1 MKKRI
6 VSFLMALVLAVSLL
20 PVSALAVDVDT
31 PQDDAP
37 VAETQGVP
45 AVEQQNDENTTPD
58 PQTEP
63 TNTSD
68 TVTFKVESPKGAD
81 AYIDFTLQNSTSR
94 QNIDSATGISS
105 YTTSVSKDT
114 PISVTAQ
121 IKGYDNVHY
130 RFVGWQINGRSGV
143 SETVDGYVINPGN
156 NSSYAKMYYRSEIE
170 EHKLLDE
177 YVFTALF
184 EENES
189 GQPAAGQVKLVIDLT
204 EYTGAISGSLTPL
217 KTNPWKIEAG
227 KRNEIMIGR
236 TFGLIEEY
244 NQDCLYGTS
253 PKGTLT
259 LDDAPKSFYWTVTGL
274 PDKCILTDF
283 DTGTVTAQY
292 QRNATK
298 FAKVFTLTAGTLTF
312 NQVYASN
319 FTSKYN
325 KDAWSGKT
333 IVLTPDFNALDQ
345 SKAFTPV
352 VTPDRADKGTV
363 TTAFLRNNGSA
374 SSSWAVTATPKN
386 EWYKLDYV
394 ADEAGN
400 KFVSEDGKTAQIT
413 VTAADQKFTA
423 YFTSA
428 IAPMY
433 DETNADSVTVNVT
446 ISNDGIPLMGADGT
460 VLANLDVTIP
470 YFDLADYGLSKYYRY
485 GTEFGWGSYNND
497 KLIERPTAL
506 HAYIYIIERYYMGL
520 PADQCGRGTSGI
532 LDYKKKTDVPYM
544 DGGIAYNSGRTVAL
558 NPTGSATSLYM
569 KQFWGH
575 DENLMYFRNHEYPLM
590 GKGWGSTCDYIL
602 LSDGDRLDVAM
613 FTNWDFY
620 KDGGFN
626 QFSQDVYSIAQGD
639 TVTTSTFKAGTSA
652 GLDGESPALE
662 PISGLNVAVYDAD
675 WNKVADVT
683 GDGTYS
689 YTFDKA
695 GTYYIMATDTGAK
708 TTDAHYAPA
717 ITKVTV
723 TPRDDSG
730 AVILKNTADMLWF
743 QNYVNEQG
751 HYDAKAVLANDI
763 DISSLD
769 WQGLG
774 ENVNHYDIP
783 IFGYKGDK
791 AFSGEIDGRGHTLTV
806 RFTGSPLVNLLTG
819 TVKNLTIKGKSE
831 AGAAFVR
838 YLLYNGRIENCVNY
852 ASVSGIVKCSQNTGE
867 GTVGAFA
874 ATACVGP
881 KLLYRTTGIVNCV
894 NRGDV
899 QTTGHNAGGILGQV
913 AGSFQG
919 NFTTGTLGSSDY
931 KVYASIE
938 VTGCRNYGAVS
949 AVNSNAAAGGIVG
962 ICWMAD
968 VAGVALADCE
978 NHGAVS
984 APTGGAAAG
993 ILAQQNSEQQTIS
1006 RCLNTGTITG
1016 TSYAAGITGTS
1027 SGEPTL
1033 IESCANTGK
1042 IAGQYAGGIVAVS
1055 FGEITDCYNTGDVTG
1070 SEFAG
1075 GIAGSHNPW
1084 QFPNTH
1090 NYAVGKV
1097 SNCYTTG
1104 KVTGS
1109 SDNATIGAAVGKLHT
1124 GNIVSLEQTTYR
1136 DFQVYALE
1144 GTCAQLVGQKSEN
1157 AKDATAFKTAAELKS
1172 DAMLTTL
1179 GDAFKKD
1186 AGNVNNGYPVLV
1198 WQVSEPCTKHTP
1210 GEIVKVSIQN
1220 ANCTTGGRH
1229 YDVVYCTV
1237 CLKELS
1243 RTIVTD
1249 EPLGHDWDSAT
1260 GKCKRCGI
1268 TCDHKWTNGKCD
1280 TCGYACQH
1288 VGGDAVKEK
1297 EVPATCTKDGSHD
1310 EVVYCTICKAEVS
1323 RTNVVDKAT
1332 GHKEQPAVKE
1342 NVKAPTC
1349 TVDGSHDEVVYCSV
1363 CKEEVSRTN
1372 VVDKATGHKWDD
1384 GVVTTQPTTG
1394 KEGVKTFICTVCKE
1408 TKTETIDKLGEDQK
1422 DQSAANEAINL
1433 INGIGTVTKNSKDK
1447 INAARKAYDGLTED
1461 QKKLVPDSVLKT
1473 LTDAE
1478 TAYANLPRSSGSG
1491 SSYTGGHTFTTD
1503 LEPGSIT
1510 GVFVDGKK
1518 LDSRYYTVSGSD
1530 VTLTAD
1536 YLKTLRSGKH
1546 TVKIENA
1553 TKVATGSFTL
1563 SGSGAVQSSRTGDPG
1578 VAIYFAMSAVSFLG
1592 SAAWLR
1598 KRKET

>member
-6 VSFLMALVLAVSLL
+6 VSLLMALVMTVSLL
-20 PVSALAVDVDT
+20 PVSAFAAEVDV
-31 PQDDAP
+31 PAAQD
-37 VAETQGVP
+37 VP
-45 AVEQQNDENTTPD
+45 AVEQQNDEKTSARTF
-58 PQTEP
+58 TF
-63 TNTSD
+63 TSD
-68 TVTFKVESPKGAD
+68 CPEAKATLDVCVDGHWGSLYHVENNKTWELETTSSSGNYSLVNIQTADQFSYDAENYNFLGWKLSAGGKEYTFTEANGKDIITAFQGIFSYDDLPDETTYD
-81 AYIDFTLQNSTSR
+81 DCIDFLYINDGFLLFLWTSA
-94 QNIDSATGISS
+94 D
-105 YTTSVSKDT
+105 V
-114 PISVTAQ
+114 
-121 IKGYDNVHY
+121 
-130 RFVGWQINGRSGV
+130 
-143 SETVDGYVINPGN
+143 
-156 NSSYAKMYYRSEIE
+156 
-170 EHKLLDE
+170 
-177 YVFTALF
+177 
-184 EENES
+184 
-189 GQPAAGQVKLVIDLT
+189 
-204 EYTGAISGSLTPL
+204 
-217 KTNPWKIEAG
+217 
-227 KRNEIMIGR
+227 
-236 TFGLIEEY
+236 
-244 NQDCLYGTS
+244 
-253 PKGTLT
+253 
-259 LDDAPKSFYWTVTGL
+259 
-274 PDKCILTDF
+274 
-283 DTGTVTAQY
+283 
-292 QRNATK
+292 
-298 FAKVFTLTAGTLTF
+298 TLTACF
-312 NQVYASN
+312 E
-319 FTSKYN
+319 
-325 KDAWSGKT
+325 
-333 IVLTPDFNALDQ
+333 
-345 SKAFTPV
+345 SKASVVTYTPV
-352 VTPDRADKGTV
+352 VTSADTSKGV
-363 TTAFLRNNGSA
+363 IAENGLNLVQSTGA
-374 SSSWAVTATPKN
+374 GSVWAVTATPKN

-485 GTEFGWGSYNND
+485 GTEFGWGSYND
-497 KLIERPTAL
+497 DELIERPTAL

-532 LDYKKKTDVPYM
+532 LDYKKKTDVLYM
-544 DGGIAYNSGRTVAL
+544 DGGLAYNSGRTVAL

-695 GTYYIMATDTGAK
+695 GTYYLMATDTGAK
-708 TTDAHYAPA
+708 TTAAHYAPA
-717 ITKVTV
+717 TAKVTV
-723 TPRDDSG
+723 APRDDSG
-730 AVILKNTADMLWF
+730 AVTLKTAADMLWF

-751 HYDAKAVLANDI
+751 HYDAKAVLADDI
-763 DISSLD
+763 DISGLD

-774 ENVNHYDIP
+774 ENVNHYNIA
-783 IFGYKGDK
+783 IQGYKGDK
-791 AFSGEIDGRGHTLTV
+791 AFSGEIDGQGHALTV

-819 TVKNLTIKGKSE
+819 TVKNLTIKGKSA

-852 ASVSGIVKCSQNTGE
+852 APVSGIVKCSQNTG
-867 GTVGAFA
+867 GGVVGAFA
-874 ATACVGP
+874 AAACKGP
-881 KLLYRTTGIVNCV
+881 KLLYCTTGVVNCV
-894 NRGDV
+894 NHGDV
-899 QTTGHNAGGILGQV
+899 QTTGTYAGGILGV
-913 AGSFQG
+913 VVNSFQG
-919 NFTTGTLGSSDY
+919 NFTAGTLGSSDY

-938 VTGCRNYGAVS
+938 VMGCKNYGAVS
-949 AVNSNAAAGGIVG
+949 ATNSNAAAGGIVG

-968 VAGVALADCE
+968 VGGVALADCE

-984 APTGGAAAG
+984 APAGGAAAG
-993 ILAQQNSEQQTIS
+993 ILARQNSEQQTIS

-1016 TSYAAGITGTS
+1016 MSYAAGITGES
-1027 SGEPTL
+1027 KGEPTL

-1042 IAGQYAGGIVAVS
+1042 ITGRYAGGIVAVS

-1070 SEFAG
+1070 HTAG
-1075 GIAGSHNPW
+1075 GIAASHSPW

-1144 GTCAQLVGQKSEN
+1144 GTCAQSVGQKSEN

-1172 DAMLTTL
+1172 DAMLTKL

-1186 AGNVNNGYPVLV
+1186 AGNINNGYPVLV
-1198 WQVSEPCTKHTP
+1198 WQVSEACTDHTP
-1210 GEIVKVSIQN
+1210 GAAVRENEVP
-1220 ANCTTGGRH
+1220 ATCTKDGSH
-1229 YDVVYCTV
+1229 DEVIYCTV
-1237 CLKELS
+1237 CKAEIS
-1243 RTIVTD
+1243 RKTITD
-1249 EPLGHDWDSAT
+1249 KALGHDWDSTT
-1260 GKCKRCGI
+1260 GKCKRCE
-1268 TCDHKWTNGKCD
+1268 TACDHKWTNGKCD
-1280 TCGYACQH
+1280 TCGYTCQH

-1310 EVVYCTICKAEVS
+1310 EVVYCTICKS
-1323 RTNVVDKAT
+1323 
-1332 GHKEQPAVKE
+1332 
-1342 NVKAPTC
+1342 
-1349 TVDGSHDEVVYCSV
+1349 
-1363 CKEEVSRTN
+1363 EVSRTN

-1394 KEGVKTFICTVCKE
+1394 KEGVKTFTCTVCKE

-1447 INAARKAYDGLTED
+1447 IDAARKAYDGLTED

-1478 TAYANLPRSSGSG
+1478 AAYAKLTKPGTKPGKPSTSTDTKKDDGKTVKSGQTGDAGIVLYAAMGLLSL
-1491 SSYTGGHTFTTD
+1491 TGGA
-1503 LEPGSIT
+1503 L
-1510 GVFVDGKK
+1510 VLGKK
-1518 LDSRYYTVSGSD
+1518 KKQD
-1530 VTLTAD
+1530 
-1536 YLKTLRSGKH
+1536 
-1546 TVKIENA
+1546 
-1553 TKVATGSFTL
+1553 
-1563 SGSGAVQSSRTGDPG
+1563 
-1578 VAIYFAMSAVSFLG
+1578 
-1592 SAAWLR
+1592 
-1598 KRKET
+1598 

>member
-6 VSFLMALVLAVSLL
+6 VSFLLALVMAVSLL
-20 PVSALAVDVDT
+20 PVSAFAADVDV
-31 PQDDAP
+31 PAAQD
-37 VAETQGVP
+37 VP
-45 AVEQQNDENTTPD
+45 AVEQQNDENTKDLALQAANKLT
-58 PQTEP
+58 
-63 TNTSD
+63 
-68 TVTFKVESPKGAD
+68 
-81 AYIDFTLQNSTSR
+81 FTLNSDLSEANAKFNGEDYVFSSGYGAFSDVDGVSYSFSD
-94 QNIDSATGISS
+94 QNIDVDVSLAS
-105 YTTSVSKDT
+105 YDKSCT
-114 PISVTAQ
+114 
-121 IKGYDNVHY
+121 
-130 RFVGWQINGRSGV
+130 FVGWKIIAGEKSWTGT
-143 SETVDGYVINPGN
+143 ELDIDAFCKAFDG
-156 NSSYAKMYYRSEIE
+156 
-170 EHKLLDE
+170 
-177 YVFTALF
+177 VFTNVDP
-184 EENES
+184 E
-189 GQPAAGQVKLVIDLT
+189 LT
-204 EYTGAISGSLTPL
+204 CTRDNGTSITLTL
-217 KTNPWKIEAG
+217 KTNE
-227 KRNEIMIGR
+227 
-236 TFGLIEEY
+236 
-244 NQDCLYGTS
+244 S
-253 PKGTLT
+253 
-259 LDDAPKSFYWTVTGL
+259 V
-274 PDKCILTDF
+274 
-283 DTGTVTAQY
+283 
-292 QRNATK
+292 
-298 FAKVFTLTAGTLTF
+298 TLTACFKSSKVTPKFTPTVTNNDPAYGAIATVFTF
-312 NQVYASN
+312 NNDDDAS
-319 FTSKYN
+319 T
-325 KDAWSGKT
+325 WT
-333 IVLTPDFNALDQ
+333 
-345 SKAFTPV
+345 
-352 VTPDRADKGTV
+352 
-363 TTAFLRNNGSA
+363 
-374 SSSWAVTATPKN
+374 VTATPKD
-386 EWYKLDYV
+386 WYKLDYV

-400 KFVSEDGKTAQIT
+400 KFASEDGKTARIT

-446 ISNDGIPLMGADGT
+446 LSNDGIPLLGADGT
-460 VLANLDVTIP
+460 ILANLDVTVP
-470 YFDLADYGLSKYYRY
+470 YFDLDDYGLGKYYRY

-497 KLIERPTAL
+497 TVIERPTAL

-532 LDYKKKTDVPYM
+532 LDYKKATDVLYM
-544 DGGIAYNSGRTVAL
+544 DGGLAYNSNRTPAL

-626 QFSQDVYSIAQGD
+626 QFSQDAYVIAQGD

-689 YTFDKA
+689 YTFNKA
-695 GTYYIMATDTGAK
+695 GTYYLMATDTGAK
-708 TTDAHYAPA
+708 TTAAHYAPA

-723 TPRDDSG
+723 KPGDDSG
-730 AVILKNTADMLWF
+730 AVILKNAADMLWF

-763 DISSLD
+763 DISGLD

-774 ENVNHYDIP
+774 ENIDNRDVDNQ
-783 IFGYKGDK
+783 GYKSDK
-791 AFSGEIDGRGHTLTV
+791 AFTGEIDGQGHALTV
-806 RFTGSPLVNLLTG
+806 SFTGSPLVNLLTG
-819 TVKNLTIKGKSE
+819 TVKNLTIKGKSA

-852 ASVSGIVKCSQNTGE
+852 ASVSGGARINN
-867 GTVGAFA
+867 GTAAGAFA
-874 ATACVGP
+874 AAACKGP
-881 KLLYRTTGIVNCV
+881 KLLYCTTGVVNCV
-894 NRGDV
+894 NHGDV
-899 QTTGHNAGGILGQV
+899 QTTGTYASGILGV
-913 AGSFQG
+913 VVNSFQG
-919 NFTTGTLGSSDY
+919 NFTAGTLGSSDY

-938 VTGCRNYGAVS
+938 VMGCKNYGAVS
-949 AVNSNAAAGGIVG
+949 ATNSNAAAGGIVG

-968 VAGVALADCE
+968 VGGVALADCE

-984 APTGGAAAG
+984 APAGGAAAG
-993 ILAQQNSEQQTIS
+993 ILGRQNSEQQTIS

-1016 TSYAAGITGTS
+1016 MSYAAGITGES
-1027 SGEPTL
+1027 KGEPTL

-1042 IAGQYAGGIVAVS
+1042 ITGRYAGGIVAVS
-1055 FGEITDCYNTGDVTG
+1055 YGEITDCYNTGDVTG
-1070 SEFAG
+1070 NAFAG
-1075 GIAGSHNPW
+1075 GIAGSHDPW

-1124 GNIVSLEQTTYR
+1124 GSIVSLEQTTYR

-1157 AKDATAFKTAAELKS
+1157 AKDATAFKTSAELKS
-1172 DAMLTTL
+1172 DAMLTKL
-1179 GDAFKKD
+1179 GEAFKKD
-1186 AGNVNNGYPVLV
+1186 AGNINNGYPVLV
-1198 WQVSEPCTKHTP
+1198 WQVSEACTDHTP
-1210 GEIVKVSIQN
+1210 GAAVRENEVP
-1220 ANCTTGGRH
+1220 ATCTKDGSH
-1229 YDVVYCTV
+1229 DEVIYCTV
-1237 CLKELS
+1237 CQTEISRKTITDKAPGHKAQAAVKENVKDATCTAAGSHDEVVYCSVCQTEIS
-1243 RTIVTD
+1243 RTTVTD
-1249 EPLGHDWDSAT
+1249 KALGHDWDSAT
-1260 GKCKRCGI
+1260 GKCKRCE
-1268 TCDHKWTNGKCD
+1268 TACDHKWTNGKCD

-1310 EVVYCTICKAEVS
+1310 
-1323 RTNVVDKAT
+1323 D
-1332 GHKEQPAVKE
+1332 
-1342 NVKAPTC
+1342 
-1349 TVDGSHDEVVYCSV
+1349 VVYCSV

-1394 KEGVKTFICTVCKE
+1394 KEGVKTFTCTVCKE
-1408 TKTETIDKLGEDQK
+1408 TKTETVPKLSEDKK
-1422 DQSAANEAINL
+1422 DESAANEAINL
-1433 INGIGTVTKNSKDK
+1433 INGIGKVDKNSKDK
-1447 INAARKAYDGLTED
+1447 IDAARKAYDGLTED

-1478 TAYANLPRSSGSG
+1478 TAYANLPRSSGSSG
-1491 SSYTGGHTFTTD
+1491 SAYTGGHTFTTD

-1510 GVFVDGKK
+1510 GVFVDGKR

-1578 VAIYFAMSAVSFLG
+1578 IAIYAAMSAVSFLG

>member
-1 MKKRI
+1 MGRRGCRPSCHTSKIQAAGPFDIEKIKKRKENHEMKKRI
-6 VSFLMALVLAVSLL
+6 VSLLMALVMAVSLL
-20 PVSALAVDVDT
+20 PVSAFAVDVDT

-37 VAETQGVP
+37 VAETQDVP
-45 AVEQQNDENTTPD
+45 AAEQQNDENTAPD

-156 NSSYAKMYYRSEIE
+156 NSSYAKMYYRSDIE

-189 GQPAAGQVKLVIDLT
+189 GQPATGQVKLVIDLT

-244 NQDCLYGTS
+244 NQDRLYGTS
-253 PKGTLT
+253 PEGTLT

-274 PDKCILTDF
+274 PDECILTDF

-298 FAKVFTLTAGTLTF
+298 FAEAFTLTAGTLTF
-312 NQVYASN
+312 NQVRESS
-319 FTSKYN
+319 FRSKYS

-374 SSSWAVTATPKN
+374 SSSWAVTATPKD
-386 EWYKLDYV
+386 WYKLDYV

-400 KFVSEDGKTAQIT
+400 QFASTDGKTARIT
-413 VTAADQKFTA
+413 VTEADQKFTA

-428 IAPMY
+428 VAPMY
-433 DETNADSVTVNVT
+433 DETPADSVTVNVT
-446 ISNDGIPLMGADGT
+446 ISNDGIPLMGKDGT
-460 VLANLDVTIP
+460 ILANLDVTVP
-470 YFDLADYGLSKYYRY
+470 YFDLDDYGLGKYYRY

-497 KLIERPTAL
+497 TVIERPTAL

-532 LDYKKKTDVPYM
+532 LDYKKKTDVLYM
-544 DGGIAYNSGRTVAL
+544 DGGLAYNSNRTPAL
-558 NPTGSATSLYM
+558 LPTGDATSLYM

-590 GKGWGSTCDYIL
+590 GKGWGGTCDYIL

-708 TTDAHYAPA
+708 TTAAHYAPA

-723 TPRDDSG
+723 TPCDDSG
-730 AVILKNTADMLWF
+730 SVILKNAADMLWF
-743 QNYVNEQG
+743 QSYVNEQG

-763 DISSLD
+763 DISGLD

-774 ENVNHYDIP
+774 ENVNHYSIGNQ
-783 IFGYKGDK
+783 GYKGDK
-791 AFSGEIDGRGHTLTV
+791 AFSGEIDGQGHTLTV

-852 ASVSGIVKCSQNTGE
+852 ASVSGMVNNSQSSNGA
-867 GTVGAFA
+867 VGAFA
-874 ATACVGP
+874 AAACKGP
-881 KLLYRTTGIVNCV
+881 KLLYRTTGIVNCE
-894 NRGDV
+894 NHGDV
-899 QTTGHNAGGILGQV
+899 QTTGSNAGGILGV
-913 AGSFQG
+913 VVNSFQG
-919 NFTTGTLGSSDY
+919 NFTAGTLGSSDY

-938 VTGCRNYGAVS
+938 VTGCKNYGAVS
-949 AVNSNAAAGGIVG
+949 AANSNAAAGGIVG
-962 ICWMAD
+962 ICSMAD
-968 VAGVALADCE
+968 ENGVPLADCE

-984 APTGGAAAG
+984 APAGGAAAG
-993 ILAQQNSEQQTIS
+993 ILARQNSEQQTIS

-1016 TSYAAGITGTS
+1016 TSYAAGITGVS
-1027 SGEPTL
+1027 KGEPTL
-1033 IESCANTGK
+1033 IESCANTGT
-1042 IAGQYAGGIVAVS
+1042 ITGANAGGIVAVS
-1055 FGEITDCYNTGDVTG
+1055 YGEITDCYNTGDVTG
-1070 SEFAG
+1070 SAVAG
-1075 GIAGSHNPW
+1075 GIAASHSPW

-1109 SDNATIGAAVGKLHT
+1109 SDNATIGAAVGVLHM
-1124 GNIVSLEQTTYR
+1124 GNIVSVEQTTYR

-1157 AKDATAFKTAAELKS
+1157 AKDTTAFKTAAELKS

-1186 AGNVNNGYPVLV
+1186 AGNINNGYPVLV
-1198 WQVSEPCTKHTP
+1198 WQVSEACTDHTP
-1210 GEIVKVSIQN
+1210 GAAVRENEVP
-1220 ANCTTGGRH
+1220 ATCTKDGSH
-1229 YDVVYCTV
+1229 DEVIYCTICKAEV
-1237 CLKELS
+1237 S
-1243 RTIVTD
+1243 RKTVTD
-1249 EPLGHDWDSAT
+1249 KALGHDWDSTT
-1260 GKCKRCGI
+1260 GKCKRCE
-1268 TCDHKWTNGKCD
+1268 TACDHKWTNGKCD
-1280 TCGYACQH
+1280 TCGYTCQH

-1310 EVVYCTICKAEVS
+1310 EVVYCTICKSEVS

-1447 INAARKAYDGLTED
+1447 IDAARKAYDGLTED

-1478 TAYANLPRSSGSG
+1478 AAYAKLTKPGTKPGKPSTSTDTKKDDGKTVKSGQTGDAGIVLYAAMGLLSL
-1491 SSYTGGHTFTTD
+1491 TGGA
-1503 LEPGSIT
+1503 L
-1510 GVFVDGKK
+1510 VLGKK
-1518 LDSRYYTVSGSD
+1518 KKQD
-1530 VTLTAD
+1530 
-1536 YLKTLRSGKH
+1536 
-1546 TVKIENA
+1546 
-1553 TKVATGSFTL
+1553 
-1563 SGSGAVQSSRTGDPG
+1563 
-1578 VAIYFAMSAVSFLG
+1578 
-1592 SAAWLR
+1592 
-1598 KRKET
+1598 

>member
-6 VSFLMALVLAVSLL
+6 VSLLMALVMTVSLL
-20 PVSALAVDVDT
+20 PVSAFAAEVDV
-31 PQDDAP
+31 PAAQD
-37 VAETQGVP
+37 VP
-45 AVEQQNDENTTPD
+45 TVEQQNDEKTSARTF
-58 PQTEP
+58 TF
-63 TNTSD
+63 TSD
-68 TVTFKVESPKGAD
+68 CPEAKATLDVCVDGHWGSLYHVENNK
-81 AYIDFTLQNSTSR
+81 TWELE
-94 QNIDSATGISS
+94 
-105 YTTSVSKDT
+105 TTSSSGNYSLVN
-114 PISVTAQ
+114 IQTADEFQ
-121 IKGYDNVHY
+121 FSYDAENY
-130 RFVGWQINGRSGV
+130 NFLGW
-143 SETVDGYVINPGN
+143 
-156 NSSYAKMYYRSEIE
+156 
-170 EHKLLDE
+170 KL
-177 YVFTALF
+177 
-184 EENES
+184 S
-189 GQPAAGQVKLVIDLT
+189 AGGK
-204 EYTGAISGSLTPL
+204 EYTFTEADGKDIITAFQGIFSYDDLPEMTYDEC
-217 KTNPWKIEAG
+217 IE
-227 KRNEIMIGR
+227 
-236 TFGLIEEY
+236 F
-244 NQDCLYGTS
+244 LYINDGFHLFLWTS
-253 PKGTLT
+253 A
-259 LDDAPKSFYWTVTGL
+259 DV
-274 PDKCILTDF
+274 
-283 DTGTVTAQY
+283 
-292 QRNATK
+292 
-298 FAKVFTLTAGTLTF
+298 TLTACF
-312 NQVYASN
+312 E
-319 FTSKYN
+319 
-325 KDAWSGKT
+325 
-333 IVLTPDFNALDQ
+333 
-345 SKAFTPV
+345 SKASVVTYTPV
-352 VTPDRADKGTV
+352 VTSADTSKGV
-363 TTAFLRNNGSA
+363 IAENGLNLVQSTGA
-374 SSSWAVTATPKN
+374 GSVWAVTATPKN

-460 VLANLDVTIP
+460 ILANLDVTVP
-470 YFDLADYGLSKYYRY
+470 YFDLADYGLSRFYRY

-520 PADQCGRGTSGI
+520 PASQCGKGTSGI
-532 LDYKKKTDVPYM
+532 LDYNKKTDVLYM

-626 QFSQDVYSIAQGD
+626 KFSQDVYSIAQGD
-639 TVTTSTFKAGTSA
+639 TVTTSTSKAGTSA

-675 WNKVADVT
+675 WNKVDDVT

-723 TPRDDSG
+723 APRDNSG
-730 AVILKNTADMLWF
+730 AVNLKNTADMLWF

-763 DISSLD
+763 DISGLD

-774 ENVNHYDIP
+774 ENIDNEDVDIQ
-783 IFGYKGDK
+783 GYKGDK
-791 AFSGEIDGRGHTLTV
+791 AFSGEIDGQGHALTV
-806 RFTGSPLVNLLTG
+806 NFTGSPLVNLLTG

-831 AGAAFVR
+831 AGTAFVR

-852 ASVSGIVKCSQNTGE
+852 ASISGGARINGD
-867 GTVGAFA
+867 TVAGAFA
-874 ATACVGP
+874 AAACKGP

-894 NRGDV
+894 NHGDV
-899 QTTGHNAGGILGQV
+899 QTTGTYAGGILGV
-913 AGSFQG
+913 VVNSFQG
-919 NFTTGTLGSSDY
+919 NFTAGTLGSSDY

-938 VTGCRNYGAVS
+938 VTGCKNYGAVS
-949 AVNSNAAAGGIVG
+949 AANSDAAASGIVG
-962 ICWMAD
+962 SCRMAD
-968 VAGVALADCE
+968 VDGVALADCE

-984 APTGGAAAG
+984 APTGGAASG
-993 ILAQQNSEQQTIS
+993 ILVGGSEQQVIS

-1016 TSYAAGITGTS
+1016 KINAAGIIARSG
-1027 SGEPTL
+1027 GEPTL

-1042 IAGQYAGGIVAVS
+1042 ITGQRAGGIVAVS
-1055 FGEITDCYNTGDVTG
+1055 FGEITDCYNTGDITG

-1144 GTCAQLVGQKSEN
+1144 GTCAQSVGQKSEN
-1157 AKDATAFKTAAELKS
+1157 AKDTTAFKTAAELKS
-1172 DAMLTTL
+1172 DAMLTKL

-1186 AGNVNNGYPVLV
+1186 AGNINNGYPVLV
-1198 WQVSEPCTKHTP
+1198 WQVSEACTDHTP
-1210 GEIVKVSIQN
+1210 GAAVRENEVP
-1220 ANCTTGGRH
+1220 ATCTKDGSH
-1229 YDVVYCTV
+1229 DEVIYCTV
-1237 CLKELS
+1237 CKAEISRKTITDKATGHKAQAAVKENVKDATCTVAGSHDEVVYCSVCQTEIS
-1243 RTIVTD
+1243 RTTVTD
-1249 EPLGHDWDSAT
+1249 KALGHNWDSTT
-1260 GKCKRCGI
+1260 GKCKRCE
-1268 TCDHKWTNGKCD
+1268 TACDHKWTNGKCD
-1280 TCGYACQH
+1280 TCGYTCQH

-1310 EVVYCTICKAEVS
+1310 EVVYCTICKSEVS

-1394 KEGVKTFICTVCKE
+1394 KEGVKTFTCTVCKE

-1447 INAARKAYDGLTED
+1447 IDAARKAYDGLTED
-1461 QKKLVPDSVLKT
+1461 QKKRVPDSVLKT

-1478 TAYANLPRSSGSG
+1478 AAYAKLTKPGTKPGKPSTSTDTKKDDGKTVKSGQTGDAGIVLYAAMGLLSL
-1491 SSYTGGHTFTTD
+1491 TGGA
-1503 LEPGSIT
+1503 L
-1510 GVFVDGKK
+1510 VLGKK
-1518 LDSRYYTVSGSD
+1518 KKQD
-1530 VTLTAD
+1530 
-1536 YLKTLRSGKH
+1536 
-1546 TVKIENA
+1546 
-1553 TKVATGSFTL
+1553 
-1563 SGSGAVQSSRTGDPG
+1563 
-1578 VAIYFAMSAVSFLG
+1578 
-1592 SAAWLR
+1592 
-1598 KRKET
+1598 

>member
-6 VSFLMALVLAVSLL
+6 VSLLLALVMAVSLL
-20 PVSALAVDVDT
+20 PVSAFAVDVDT

-37 VAETQGVP
+37 VAETQTVP
-45 AVEQQNDENTTPD
+45 AAEQQNDENTTPD
-58 PQTEP
+58 TPAEEPQQQDAESAGGEDQSEEP
-63 TNTSD
+63 AAEPKIYVTSNIWD
-68 TVTFKVESPKGAD
+68 KNVEVVTTPSSVKGGETGEFTYGKRALTIGVANPITIGTATCKVSTVVVNGVEYEYTGENYNLVAGTVDGFSKGVSIARELGSIRF
-81 AYIDFTLQNSTSR
+81 AFGGVL
-94 QNIDSATGISS
+94 
-105 YTTSVSKDT
+105 SKDVQVKFVYDNVPANPDET
-114 PISVTAQ
+114 ATFSPVVTSSNATHGSVTAAFSANE
-121 IKGYDNVHY
+121 D
-130 RFVGWQINGRSGV
+130 
-143 SETVDGYVINPGN
+143 
-156 NSSYAKMYYRSEIE
+156 NSSI
-170 EHKLLDE
+170 
-177 YVFTALF
+177 
-184 EENES
+184 
-189 GQPAAGQVKLVIDLT
+189 
-204 EYTGAISGSLTPL
+204 
-217 KTNPWKIEAG
+217 
-227 KRNEIMIGR
+227 
-236 TFGLIEEY
+236 
-244 NQDCLYGTS
+244 
-253 PKGTLT
+253 
-259 LDDAPKSFYWTVTGL
+259 WT
-274 PDKCILTDF
+274 
-283 DTGTVTAQY
+283 
-292 QRNATK
+292 
-298 FAKVFTLTAGTLTF
+298 
-312 NQVYASN
+312 
-319 FTSKYN
+319 
-325 KDAWSGKT
+325 
-333 IVLTPDFNALDQ
+333 
-345 SKAFTPV
+345 
-352 VTPDRADKGTV
+352 
-363 TTAFLRNNGSA
+363 
-374 SSSWAVTATPKN
+374 VTATPKD

-400 KFVSEDGKTAQIT
+400 QFASRDGKTAQIT

-423 YFTSA
+423 YFTA
-428 IAPMY
+428 AVAPMY

-446 ISNDGIPLMGADGT
+446 ISNDGIPLMGKDGT
-460 VLANLDVTIP
+460 ILANLDVTVP
-470 YFDLADYGLSKYYRY
+470 YFDLDDYGLGKYYRY

-497 KLIERPTAL
+497 TVIERPTAL

-520 PADQCGRGTSGI
+520 PASQCGKGTSGI
-532 LDYKKKTDVPYM
+532 LDYKKATDVRYM

-590 GKGWGSTCDYIL
+590 GKGWGGTCDYIL

-708 TTDAHYAPA
+708 TTAAHYAPA

-723 TPRDDSG
+723 TPCDDSG
-730 AVILKNTADMLWF
+730 SVILKNAADMLWF
-743 QNYVNEQG
+743 QSYVNEQG

-763 DISSLD
+763 DISGLD

-774 ENVNHYDIP
+774 ENVNHYSIGNQ
-783 IFGYKGDK
+783 GYKGDK
-791 AFSGEIDGRGHTLTV
+791 AFSGEIDGQGHTLTV

-852 ASVSGIVKCSQNTGE
+852 ASVSGMVNNSQSSNGA
-867 GTVGAFA
+867 VGAFA
-874 ATACVGP
+874 AAACKGP
-881 KLLYRTTGIVNCV
+881 KLLYRTTGIVNCE
-894 NRGDV
+894 NHGDV
-899 QTTGHNAGGILGQV
+899 QTTGSNAGGILGV
-913 AGSFQG
+913 VVNSFQG
-919 NFTTGTLGSSDY
+919 NFTAGTLGSSDY

-938 VTGCRNYGAVS
+938 VTGCKNYGAVS
-949 AVNSNAAAGGIVG
+949 AANSNAAAGGIVG
-962 ICWMAD
+962 ICSMAD
-968 VAGVALADCE
+968 ENGVPLADCE

-984 APTGGAAAG
+984 APAGGVAAG
-993 ILAQQNSEQQTIS
+993 ILARQNSEQQTIS

-1016 TSYAAGITGTS
+1016 TSYAAGITGVS
-1027 SGEPTL
+1027 KGEPTL
-1033 IESCANTGK
+1033 IESCANTGT
-1042 IAGQYAGGIVAVS
+1042 ITGANAGGIVAVS
-1055 FGEITDCYNTGDVTG
+1055 YGEITDCYNTGDVTG
-1070 SEFAG
+1070 SAVAG
-1075 GIAGSHNPW
+1075 GIAASHNPW

-1124 GNIVSLEQTTYR
+1124 GGIVSLEQTTYR

-1144 GTCAQLVGQKSEN
+1144 GICAQLVGQKSEN

-1186 AGNVNNGYPVLV
+1186 AGNINNGYPVLV
-1198 WQVSEPCTKHTP
+1198 WQVSEVCTDHTP
-1210 GEIVKVSIQN
+1210 GAAVRENEVP
-1220 ANCTTGGRH
+1220 ATCTKDGSH
-1229 YDVVYCTV
+1229 DEVIYCTV
-1237 CLKELS
+1237 CKTEIS
-1243 RTIVTD
+1243 RKTITD
-1249 EPLGHDWDSAT
+1249 KALGHDWDSAT
-1260 GKCKRCGI
+1260 GKCKRCE
-1268 TCDHKWTNGKCD
+1268 TACDHKWTNGKCD

-1310 EVVYCTICKAEVS
+1310 DVVYCTICKAEVS

-1478 TAYANLPRSSGSG
+1478 AAYAKLTKPGTKPGKPSTSTDTKKDDGKTVKSGQTGDAGIVLYAAMGLLSL
-1491 SSYTGGHTFTTD
+1491 TGGA
-1503 LEPGSIT
+1503 L
-1510 GVFVDGKK
+1510 VLGKK
-1518 LDSRYYTVSGSD
+1518 KKQD
-1530 VTLTAD
+1530 
-1536 YLKTLRSGKH
+1536 
-1546 TVKIENA
+1546 
-1553 TKVATGSFTL
+1553 
-1563 SGSGAVQSSRTGDPG
+1563 
-1578 VAIYFAMSAVSFLG
+1578 
-1592 SAAWLR
+1592 
-1598 KRKET
+1598 

>member
-1 MKKRI
+1 MGRRGCRPSCHTSKIQAAGPFDIEKIKKRKENHEMKKRI
-6 VSFLMALVLAVSLL
+6 VSLLMALVMAVSLL
-20 PVSALAVDVDT
+20 PVSAFAVDVDT

-37 VAETQGVP
+37 VAETQDVP
-45 AVEQQNDENTTPD
+45 AAEQQNDENTAPD

-156 NSSYAKMYYRSEIE
+156 NSSYAKMYYRSDIE

-189 GQPAAGQVKLVIDLT
+189 GQPATGQVKLVIDLT

-244 NQDCLYGTS
+244 NQDRLYGTS
-253 PKGTLT
+253 PEGTLT

-274 PDKCILTDF
+274 PDECILTDF

-298 FAKVFTLTAGTLTF
+298 FAEAFTLTAGTLTF
-312 NQVYASN
+312 NQVRESS
-319 FTSKYN
+319 FRSKYS

-374 SSSWAVTATPKN
+374 SSSWAVTATPKD
-386 EWYKLDYV
+386 WYKLDYV

-400 KFVSEDGKTAQIT
+400 QFASTDGKTARIT
-413 VTAADQKFTA
+413 VTEADQKFTA

-428 IAPMY
+428 VAPMY
-433 DETNADSVTVNVT
+433 DETPADSVTVNVT
-446 ISNDGIPLMGADGT
+446 ISNDGIPLMGKDGT
-460 VLANLDVTIP
+460 ILANLDVTVP
-470 YFDLADYGLSKYYRY
+470 YFDLDDYGLGKYYRY

-497 KLIERPTAL
+497 TVIERPTAL

-520 PADQCGRGTSGI
+520 PASQCGKGTSGI
-532 LDYKKKTDVPYM
+532 LDYKKATDVRYM

-590 GKGWGSTCDYIL
+590 GKGWGGTCDYIL

-708 TTDAHYAPA
+708 TTAAHYAPA

-723 TPRDDSG
+723 TPCDDS
-730 AVILKNTADMLWF
+730 ASVILKNAADMLWF
-743 QNYVNEQG
+743 QSYVNEQG

-763 DISSLD
+763 DISGLD

-774 ENVNHYDIP
+774 ENVNHYSIGNQ
-783 IFGYKGDK
+783 GYKGDK
-791 AFSGEIDGRGHTLTV
+791 AFSGEIDGQGHTLTV

-852 ASVSGIVKCSQNTGE
+852 ASVSGMVNNSQSSNGA
-867 GTVGAFA
+867 VGAFA
-874 ATACVGP
+874 AAACKGP
-881 KLLYRTTGIVNCV
+881 KLLYRTTGIVNCE
-894 NRGDV
+894 NHGDV
-899 QTTGHNAGGILGQV
+899 QTTGSNAGGILGV
-913 AGSFQG
+913 VVNSFQG
-919 NFTTGTLGSSDY
+919 NFTAGTLGSSDY
-931 KVYASIE
+931 KV
-938 VTGCRNYGAVS
+938 
-949 AVNSNAAAGGIVG
+949 
-962 ICWMAD
+962 
-968 VAGVALADCE
+968 
-978 NHGAVS
+978 
-984 APTGGAAAG
+984 
-993 ILAQQNSEQQTIS
+993 
-1006 RCLNTGTITG
+1006 
-1016 TSYAAGITGTS
+1016 
-1027 SGEPTL
+1027 
-1033 IESCANTGK
+1033 
-1042 IAGQYAGGIVAVS
+1042 
-1055 FGEITDCYNTGDVTG
+1055 
-1070 SEFAG
+1070 
-1075 GIAGSHNPW
+1075 
-1084 QFPNTH
+1084 
-1090 NYAVGKV
+1090 
-1097 SNCYTTG
+1097 
-1104 KVTGS
+1104 
-1109 SDNATIGAAVGKLHT
+1109 
-1124 GNIVSLEQTTYR
+1124 
-1136 DFQVYALE
+1136 
-1144 GTCAQLVGQKSEN
+1144 
-1157 AKDATAFKTAAELKS
+1157 
-1172 DAMLTTL
+1172 
-1179 GDAFKKD
+1179 
-1186 AGNVNNGYPVLV
+1186 
-1198 WQVSEPCTKHTP
+1198 
-1210 GEIVKVSIQN
+1210 
-1220 ANCTTGGRH
+1220 
-1229 YDVVYCTV
+1229 
-1237 CLKELS
+1237 
-1243 RTIVTD
+1243 
-1249 EPLGHDWDSAT
+1249 
-1260 GKCKRCGI
+1260 
-1268 TCDHKWTNGKCD
+1268 
-1280 TCGYACQH
+1280 
-1288 VGGDAVKEK
+1288 
-1297 EVPATCTKDGSHD
+1297 
-1310 EVVYCTICKAEVS
+1310 
-1323 RTNVVDKAT
+1323 
-1332 GHKEQPAVKE
+1332 
-1342 NVKAPTC
+1342 
-1349 TVDGSHDEVVYCSV
+1349 
-1363 CKEEVSRTN
+1363 
-1372 VVDKATGHKWDD
+1372 
-1384 GVVTTQPTTG
+1384 
-1394 KEGVKTFICTVCKE
+1394 
-1408 TKTETIDKLGEDQK
+1408 
-1422 DQSAANEAINL
+1422 
-1433 INGIGTVTKNSKDK
+1433 
-1447 INAARKAYDGLTED
+1447 
-1461 QKKLVPDSVLKT
+1461 
-1473 LTDAE
+1473 
-1478 TAYANLPRSSGSG
+1478 
-1491 SSYTGGHTFTTD
+1491 
-1503 LEPGSIT
+1503 
-1510 GVFVDGKK
+1510 
-1518 LDSRYYTVSGSD
+1518 
-1530 VTLTAD
+1530 
-1536 YLKTLRSGKH
+1536 
-1546 TVKIENA
+1546 
-1553 TKVATGSFTL
+1553 
-1563 SGSGAVQSSRTGDPG
+1563 
-1578 VAIYFAMSAVSFLG
+1578 
-1592 SAAWLR
+1592 
-1598 KRKET
+1598 

>member
-6 VSFLMALVLAVSLL
+6 VSLLMALVMTVSLL
-20 PVSALAVDVDT
+20 PVSAFAAEVDV
-31 PQDDAP
+31 PAAQD
-37 VAETQGVP
+37 VP
-45 AVEQQNDENTTPD
+45 TVEQQNDEKTSARTF
-58 PQTEP
+58 TF
-63 TNTSD
+63 TSD
-68 TVTFKVESPKGAD
+68 CPEAKATLDVCVDGHWGSLYHVENNKTWELETTSSSGNYSLVNIQTADQFSYDAENYNFLGWKLSAGGKEYTFTEANGKDIITAFQGIFSYDDLPDETTYD
-81 AYIDFTLQNSTSR
+81 ECIDFLYINDGFLLFLWTSA
-94 QNIDSATGISS
+94 D
-105 YTTSVSKDT
+105 V
-114 PISVTAQ
+114 
-121 IKGYDNVHY
+121 
-130 RFVGWQINGRSGV
+130 
-143 SETVDGYVINPGN
+143 
-156 NSSYAKMYYRSEIE
+156 
-170 EHKLLDE
+170 
-177 YVFTALF
+177 
-184 EENES
+184 
-189 GQPAAGQVKLVIDLT
+189 
-204 EYTGAISGSLTPL
+204 
-217 KTNPWKIEAG
+217 
-227 KRNEIMIGR
+227 
-236 TFGLIEEY
+236 
-244 NQDCLYGTS
+244 
-253 PKGTLT
+253 
-259 LDDAPKSFYWTVTGL
+259 
-274 PDKCILTDF
+274 
-283 DTGTVTAQY
+283 
-292 QRNATK
+292 
-298 FAKVFTLTAGTLTF
+298 TLTACF
-312 NQVYASN
+312 E
-319 FTSKYN
+319 
-325 KDAWSGKT
+325 
-333 IVLTPDFNALDQ
+333 
-345 SKAFTPV
+345 SKASVVTYTPV
-352 VTPDRADKGTV
+352 VTSADTSKGV
-363 TTAFLRNNGSA
+363 IAENGLNLVQSTGA
-374 SSSWAVTATPKN
+374 GSVWAVTATPKN

-460 VLANLDVTIP
+460 ILANLDVTVP

-485 GTEFGWGSYNND
+485 GTEFGWGSYND
-497 KLIERPTAL
+497 DELIERPTAL

-532 LDYKKKTDVPYM
+532 LDYKKKTDVLYM
-544 DGGIAYNSGRTVAL
+544 DGGLAYNSNRTPAL

-626 QFSQDVYSIAQGD
+626 QFSQDAYNIAQGD

-652 GLDGESPALE
+652 AENGESPELE
-662 PISGLNVAVYDAD
+662 AISGLNVAVYDKD
-675 WNKVADVT
+675 WNKVADIT

-695 GTYYIMATDTGAK
+695 GTYYLMATDTGAK
-708 TTDAHYAPA
+708 TTAAHYAPA

-730 AVILKNTADMLWF
+730 AITLKTAADMLWF

-763 DISSLD
+763 DISGLD

-774 ENVNHYDIP
+774 ENIDNKDVDIQ
-783 IFGYKGDK
+783 GYKGDK
-791 AFSGEIDGRGHTLTV
+791 AFSGEIDGQGHALTV
-806 RFTGSPLVNLLTG
+806 SFTGSPLVNLLTG

-831 AGAAFVR
+831 AGTAFVR

-852 ASVSGIVKCSQNTGE
+852 ASISGGARIND
-867 GTVGAFA
+867 GTVAGAFA
-874 ATACVGP
+874 AAACKGP

-894 NRGDV
+894 NHGDV
-899 QTTGHNAGGILGQV
+899 QTTGTYAGGILGV
-913 AGSFQG
+913 VVNSFQG
-919 NFTTGTLGSSDY
+919 NFTAGTLGSSDY

-938 VTGCRNYGAVS
+938 VTGCKNYGAVS

-962 ICWMAD
+962 ICSMAD
-968 VAGVALADCE
+968 VNGVPLADCE

-984 APTGGAAAG
+984 APAGGTAAG
-993 ILAQQNSEQQTIS
+993 ILGQQNSEQQTIS

-1016 TSYAAGITGTS
+1016 TIYAAGITGRS
-1027 SGEPTL
+1027 GGEPTL

-1042 IAGQYAGGIVAVS
+1042 ITGQRAGGIVAVS

-1075 GIAGSHNPW
+1075 GIAGSHDVW
-1084 QFPNTH
+1084 QYPNTH
-1090 NYAVGKV
+1090 NYATGKV

-1109 SDNATIGAAVGKLHT
+1109 SDNAIIGAAVGKLHT

-1144 GTCAQLVGQKSEN
+1144 GTCAQSVGQKSEN
-1157 AKDATAFKTAAELKS
+1157 AKDTTAFKTAAELKS

-1198 WQVSEPCTKHTP
+1198 WQVSEVCTDHTP
-1210 GEIVKVSIQN
+1210 GAAVRENEVP
-1220 ANCTTGGRH
+1220 ATCTKDGSH
-1229 YDVVYCTV
+1229 DEVIYCTV
-1237 CLKELS
+1237 CKAEIS
-1243 RTIVTD
+1243 RKTITD
-1249 EPLGHDWDSAT
+1249 KALGHDWDSTT
-1260 GKCKRCGI
+1260 GKCKRCE
-1268 TCDHKWTNGKCD
+1268 TACDHKWTNGKCD
-1280 TCGYACQH
+1280 TCGYTCQH

-1310 EVVYCTICKAEVS
+1310 EVVYCTICKS
-1323 RTNVVDKAT
+1323 
-1332 GHKEQPAVKE
+1332 
-1342 NVKAPTC
+1342 
-1349 TVDGSHDEVVYCSV
+1349 
-1363 CKEEVSRTN
+1363 EVSRTN

-1394 KEGVKTFICTVCKE
+1394 KEGVKTFTCTVCKE
-1408 TKTETIDKLGEDQK
+1408 TKTEAIDKLGEDQK

-1447 INAARKAYDGLTED
+1447 IDAARKAYDGLTED

-1478 TAYANLPRSSGSG
+1478 AAYAKLTKPGTKPGKPSTSTDTKKDNGKTVKSGQTGDAGIVLYAAMGLLSL
-1491 SSYTGGHTFTTD
+1491 TGGA
-1503 LEPGSIT
+1503 L
-1510 GVFVDGKK
+1510 VLGKK
-1518 LDSRYYTVSGSD
+1518 KKQD
-1530 VTLTAD
+1530 
-1536 YLKTLRSGKH
+1536 
-1546 TVKIENA
+1546 
-1553 TKVATGSFTL
+1553 
-1563 SGSGAVQSSRTGDPG
+1563 
-1578 VAIYFAMSAVSFLG
+1578 
-1592 SAAWLR
+1592 
-1598 KRKET
+1598 

>member
-6 VSFLMALVLAVSLL
+6 VSLLLALVMAVSLL
-20 PVSALAVDVDT
+20 PVSAFAAEVDV
-31 PQDDAP
+31 PAAQD
-37 VAETQGVP
+37 VP
-45 AVEQQNDENTTPD
+45 AVEQQNDENTAPDTPATTEEPTQPD
-58 PQTEP
+58 TEP
-63 TNTSD
+63 AASESQPEEPVVQDAKPKILVSSNIWDPTVTVVESAVEVKGGETLEVEYSGKRLKFVVEESVTVSGVKCDLAYIAINGKEYAVKGLDIELTDVAGFKGTVWANDYPVVGFDKGGELTQNVSIRFIYSNVPANTETPTYTPVVVSANTSYG
-68 TVTFKVESPKGAD
+68 TIGAD
-81 AYIDFTLQNSTSR
+81 ALS
-94 QNIDSATGISS
+94 
-105 YTTSVSKDT
+105 
-114 PISVTAQ
+114 
-121 IKGYDNVHY
+121 
-130 RFVGWQINGRSGV
+130 
-143 SETVDGYVINPGN
+143 
-156 NSSYAKMYYRSEIE
+156 
-170 EHKLLDE
+170 
-177 YVFTALF
+177 F
-184 EENES
+184 E
-189 GQPAAGQVKLVIDLT
+189 
-204 EYTGAISGSLTPL
+204 
-217 KTNPWKIEAG
+217 W
-227 KRNEIMIGR
+227 
-236 TFGLIEEY
+236 
-244 NQDCLYGTS
+244 
-253 PKGTLT
+253 
-259 LDDAPKSFYWTVTGL
+259 
-274 PDKCILTDF
+274 
-283 DTGTVTAQY
+283 
-292 QRNATK
+292 NA
-298 FAKVFTLTAGTLTF
+298 
-312 NQVYASN
+312 
-319 FTSKYN
+319 
-325 KDAWSGKT
+325 
-333 IVLTPDFNALDQ
+333 
-345 SKAFTPV
+345 
-352 VTPDRADKGTV
+352 
-363 TTAFLRNNGSA
+363 NGS
-374 SSSWAVTATPKN
+374 SIWNVTATPKN

-446 ISNDGIPLMGADGT
+446 ISNDGIPLLGADGT
-460 VLANLDVTIP
+460 ILANLDVTVP
-470 YFDLADYGLSKYYRY
+470 YFDLDDYGLGKYYRY

-497 KLIERPTAL
+497 TVIERPTAL

-520 PADQCGRGTSGI
+520 PASQCGKGTSGI
-532 LDYKKKTDVPYM
+532 LDYKKATDVRYM
-544 DGGIAYNSGRTVAL
+544 DGGLAYNSNRTLAL
-558 NPTGSATSLYM
+558 MPTGDATSLYM

-717 ITKVTV
+717 ITQVTV
-723 TPRDDSG
+723 APRDDSG
-730 AVILKNTADMLWF
+730 AVTLKNTADMLWF
-743 QNYVNEQG
+743 QSYVNEQG

-774 ENVNHYDIP
+774 ENVNHYNIP

-791 AFSGEIDGRGHTLTV
+791 AFSGEIDGQGHTLTV

-819 TVKNLTIKGKSE
+819 TVKNLTIKGQSE

-874 ATACVGP
+874 AAACVGP

-894 NRGDV
+894 NHGDV

-919 NFTTGTLGSSDY
+919 NFTTGTMGSSDY

-938 VTGCRNYGAVS
+938 VTGCKNYGAVS
-949 AVNSNAAAGGIVG
+949 AANRNAAAGGIVG
-962 ICWMAD
+962 ICSMAD
-968 VAGVALADCE
+968 ENGVPLADCE

-984 APTGGAAAG
+984 APAGGAAAG
-993 ILAQQNSEQQTIS
+993 ILGRQNSEQQTIS

-1016 TSYAAGITGTS
+1016 THYAAGITGRS
-1027 SGEPTL
+1027 GGEPTL

-1042 IAGQYAGGIVAVS
+1042 ITGQYAGGIVAVS

-1075 GIAGSHNPW
+1075 GIAGSHDPW

-1124 GNIVSLEQTTYR
+1124 GGIVSLEQTTYR

-1144 GTCAQLVGQKSEN
+1144 GICAQLVGQKSEN

-1186 AGNVNNGYPVLV
+1186 AGNINNGYPVLV
-1198 WQVSEPCTKHTP
+1198 WQVSEACTDHTP
-1210 GEIVKVSIQN
+1210 GAAVRENEVP
-1220 ANCTTGGRH
+1220 ATCTKDGSH
-1229 YDVVYCTV
+1229 DEVIYCTV
-1237 CLKELS
+1237 CKTEISRKTVTDKAPGHKEQPAVKENVKDATCTAAGSHDEVVYCSVCQTEIS
-1243 RTIVTD
+1243 RTTVTD
-1249 EPLGHDWDSAT
+1249 KALGHDWDSTT
-1260 GKCKRCGI
+1260 GKCKRCE
-1268 TCDHKWTNGKCD
+1268 TACDHKWTNGKCD
-1280 TCGYACQH
+1280 TCGYTCQH

-1310 EVVYCTICKAEVS
+1310 EVVYCTICKS
-1323 RTNVVDKAT
+1323 
-1332 GHKEQPAVKE
+1332 
-1342 NVKAPTC
+1342 
-1349 TVDGSHDEVVYCSV
+1349 
-1363 CKEEVSRTN
+1363 EVSRTN

-1394 KEGVKTFICTVCKE
+1394 KEGVKTFTCTVCKE

-1422 DQSAANEAINL
+1422 NQSAANEAINL

-1447 INAARKAYDGLTED
+1447 IDAARKAYDGLTED
-1461 QKKLVPDSVLKT
+1461 QKKLVPDSVLKM

-1478 TAYANLPRSSGSG
+1478 AAYAKLTKPGTKPGKPSTSTDTKKDDGKTVKSGQTGDAGIVLYAAMGLLSL
-1491 SSYTGGHTFTTD
+1491 TGGA
-1503 LEPGSIT
+1503 L
-1510 GVFVDGKK
+1510 VLGKK
-1518 LDSRYYTVSGSD
+1518 KKQD
-1530 VTLTAD
+1530 
-1536 YLKTLRSGKH
+1536 
-1546 TVKIENA
+1546 
-1553 TKVATGSFTL
+1553 
-1563 SGSGAVQSSRTGDPG
+1563 
-1578 VAIYFAMSAVSFLG
+1578 
-1592 SAAWLR
+1592 
-1598 KRKET
+1598 

>member
-6 VSFLMALVLAVSLL
+6 VSLLMALVMTVSLL
-20 PVSALAVDVDT
+20 PVSAFAAEVDV
-31 PQDDAP
+31 PAAQD
-37 VAETQGVP
+37 VP
-45 AVEQQNDENTTPD
+45 TVEQQNDEKTSARTF
-58 PQTEP
+58 TF
-63 TNTSD
+63 TSD
-68 TVTFKVESPKGAD
+68 CPEAKATLDVCVDGHWGSLYHVENNKTWELETTSSSGNYSLVNIQTADQFSYDAENYNFLGWKLSAGGKEYTFTEANGKDIITAFQGIFSYDDLPDETTYD
-81 AYIDFTLQNSTSR
+81 DCIDFLYINDGFLLFLWTSA
-94 QNIDSATGISS
+94 D
-105 YTTSVSKDT
+105 V
-114 PISVTAQ
+114 
-121 IKGYDNVHY
+121 
-130 RFVGWQINGRSGV
+130 
-143 SETVDGYVINPGN
+143 
-156 NSSYAKMYYRSEIE
+156 
-170 EHKLLDE
+170 
-177 YVFTALF
+177 
-184 EENES
+184 
-189 GQPAAGQVKLVIDLT
+189 
-204 EYTGAISGSLTPL
+204 
-217 KTNPWKIEAG
+217 
-227 KRNEIMIGR
+227 
-236 TFGLIEEY
+236 
-244 NQDCLYGTS
+244 
-253 PKGTLT
+253 
-259 LDDAPKSFYWTVTGL
+259 
-274 PDKCILTDF
+274 
-283 DTGTVTAQY
+283 
-292 QRNATK
+292 
-298 FAKVFTLTAGTLTF
+298 TLTACF
-312 NQVYASN
+312 E
-319 FTSKYN
+319 
-325 KDAWSGKT
+325 
-333 IVLTPDFNALDQ
+333 
-345 SKAFTPV
+345 SKASVVTYTPV
-352 VTPDRADKGTV
+352 VTSADTSKGV
-363 TTAFLRNNGSA
+363 IAENGLNLVQSTGA
-374 SSSWAVTATPKN
+374 GSVWAVTATPKN

-400 KFVSEDGKTAQIT
+400 QFASTDGKTAQIT

-485 GTEFGWGSYNND
+485 GTEFGWGSYND
-497 KLIERPTAL
+497 DELIERPTAL

-520 PADQCGRGTSGI
+520 PASQCGKGTSGI
-532 LDYKKKTDVPYM
+532 LDYKKKTDVLYM
-544 DGGIAYNSGRTVAL
+544 DGGLAYNSGRTVAL

-602 LSDGDRLDVAM
+602 LSDGDRLDVGL

-652 GLDGESPALE
+652 AENGESPELE
-662 PISGLNVAVYDAD
+662 AISGLNVAVYDAD

-695 GTYYIMATDTGAK
+695 GTYYLMATDTGAK
-708 TTDAHYAPA
+708 TTAAHYAPA
-717 ITKVTV
+717 TAKVTV
-723 TPRDDSG
+723 APRDDSG
-730 AVILKNTADMLWF
+730 AVTLKTAADMLWF

-763 DISSLD
+763 DISGLD

-774 ENVNHYDIP
+774 ENVNHYNIA
-783 IFGYKGDK
+783 IQGYKGDK
-791 AFSGEIDGRGHTLTV
+791 AFSGEIDGQGHALTV
-806 RFTGSPLVNLLTG
+806 SFTGSPLVNLLTG
-819 TVKNLTIKGKSE
+819 TVKNLTIKGQSE

-852 ASVSGIVKCSQNTGE
+852 APVSGIVKCSQNTG
-867 GTVGAFA
+867 GGVVGAFA
-874 ATACVGP
+874 AAACKGP
-881 KLLYRTTGIVNCV
+881 KLLYCTTGVVNCV
-894 NRGDV
+894 NHDDV
-899 QTTGHNAGGILGQV
+899 QTTGTYAGGILGV
-913 AGSFQG
+913 VVNSFQG
-919 NFTTGTLGSSDY
+919 NFTAGTLGSSDY

-938 VTGCRNYGAVS
+938 VMGCKNYGAVS
-949 AVNSNAAAGGIVG
+949 ATNSNAAAGGIVG

-968 VAGVALADCE
+968 VGGVALADCE

-984 APTGGAAAG
+984 APAGGAAAG
-993 ILAQQNSEQQTIS
+993 ILARQNSEQQTIS

-1016 TSYAAGITGTS
+1016 MSYAAGITGES
-1027 SGEPTL
+1027 KGEPTL

-1042 IAGQYAGGIVAVS
+1042 ITGRYAGGIVAVS

-1070 SEFAG
+1070 HTAG
-1075 GIAGSHNPW
+1075 GIAASHSPW

-1104 KVTGS
+1104 KVMGS

-1144 GTCAQLVGQKSEN
+1144 GTCAQSVGQKSEN

-1186 AGNVNNGYPVLV
+1186 AGNINNGYPVLV
-1198 WQVSEPCTKHTP
+1198 WQVSEACTDHTP
-1210 GEIVKVSIQN
+1210 GAAVRENEVP
-1220 ANCTTGGRH
+1220 ATCTKDGSH
-1229 YDVVYCTV
+1229 DEVIYCTV
-1237 CLKELS
+1237 CKAEIS
-1243 RTIVTD
+1243 RKTITD
-1249 EPLGHDWDSAT
+1249 KALGHDWDSTT
-1260 GKCKRCGI
+1260 GKCKRCE
-1268 TCDHKWTNGKCD
+1268 TACDHKWTNGKCD
-1280 TCGYACQH
+1280 TCGYTCQH

-1310 EVVYCTICKAEVS
+1310 EVVYCTICKS
-1323 RTNVVDKAT
+1323 
-1332 GHKEQPAVKE
+1332 
-1342 NVKAPTC
+1342 
-1349 TVDGSHDEVVYCSV
+1349 
-1363 CKEEVSRTN
+1363 EVSRTN

-1384 GVVTTQPTTG
+1384 GVVTAQPTTG
-1394 KEGVKTFICTVCKE
+1394 KEGVKTFTCTVCKE

-1447 INAARKAYDGLTED
+1447 IDAARKAYDGLTED

-1478 TAYANLPRSSGSG
+1478 AAYAKLTKPGTKPGKPSTSTDTKKDDGKTVKSGQTGDAGIVLYAAMGLLSL
-1491 SSYTGGHTFTTD
+1491 TGGA
-1503 LEPGSIT
+1503 L
-1510 GVFVDGKK
+1510 VLGKK
-1518 LDSRYYTVSGSD
+1518 KKQD
-1530 VTLTAD
+1530 
-1536 YLKTLRSGKH
+1536 
-1546 TVKIENA
+1546 
-1553 TKVATGSFTL
+1553 
-1563 SGSGAVQSSRTGDPG
+1563 
-1578 VAIYFAMSAVSFLG
+1578 
-1592 SAAWLR
+1592 
-1598 KRKET
+1598 

>member
-6 VSFLMALVLAVSLL
+6 VSLLMALVMTVSLL
-20 PVSALAVDVDT
+20 PVSAFAVDVDT

-37 VAETQGVP
+37 VAETQDVP
-45 AVEQQNDENTTPD
+45 AAEQQNDENTAPD

-130 RFVGWQINGRSGV
+130 RFIGWQINGRSGV

-156 NSSYAKMYYRSEIE
+156 NSSYAKMYYRSDIE

-189 GQPAAGQVKLVIDLT
+189 GQPATGQVKLVIDLT

-244 NQDCLYGTS
+244 NQDYLYGTS

-274 PDKCILTDF
+274 PDECILTDF

-400 KFVSEDGKTAQIT
+400 QFASTDGKTARIT
-413 VTAADQKFTA
+413 VTEADQKFTA

-446 ISNDGIPLMGADGT
+446 ISNDGIPLMGKDGT
-460 VLANLDVTIP
+460 ILANLDVTVP
-470 YFDLADYGLSKYYRY
+470 YFDLDDYGLGKYYRY
-485 GTEFGWGSYNND
+485 GTEFGWGSYNSD
-497 KLIERPTAL
+497 TVIERPTAL

-520 PADQCGRGTSGI
+520 PASQCGKGTSGI
-532 LDYKKKTDVPYM
+532 LDYKKATDVLYM
-544 DGGIAYNSGRTVAL
+544 DGGLAYNSNRTPAL
-558 NPTGSATSLYM
+558 LPTGDATSLYM

-602 LSDGDRLDVAM
+602 LSDGDRLDVGL

-626 QFSQDVYSIAQGD
+626 QFSQDAYSIAQGD

-675 WNKVADVT
+675 WNKVANVT

-695 GTYYIMATDTGAK
+695 GTYYLMATDTGAK
-708 TTDAHYAPA
+708 TTAAHYAPA
-717 ITKVTV
+717 TAKVTV
-723 TPRDDSG
+723 MPGDDSG
-730 AVILKNTADMLWF
+730 AVILKNAADMLWF
-743 QNYVNEQG
+743 QSYVNEQG

-774 ENVNHYDIP
+774 ENIDNKDVDNQ
-783 IFGYKGDK
+783 GYKGDK
-791 AFSGEIDGRGHTLTV
+791 AFTGEIDGQGHALTV
-806 RFTGSPLVNLLTG
+806 SFTGSPLVNLLTG

-852 ASVSGIVKCSQNTGE
+852 ASISGGAKINN
-867 GTVGAFA
+867 GTATGAFA
-874 ATACVGP
+874 AAACKGP

-894 NRGDV
+894 NHGDV
-899 QTTGHNAGGILGQV
+899 QTTGCNAGGILGV
-913 AGSFQG
+913 VVNGFQG

-938 VTGCRNYGAVS
+938 VTGCKNYGAVS
-949 AVNSNAAAGGIVG
+949 VANSNAAAGGIVG

-984 APTGGAAAG
+984 APAGGAAAG

-1016 TSYAAGITGTS
+1016 KISASGITNGGGALS
-1027 SGEPTL
+1027 L

-1042 IAGQYAGGIVAVS
+1042 ITGQRAGGIAAGGS
-1055 FGEITDCYNTGDVTG
+1055 SEITNCYNTGDVTG
-1070 SEFAG
+1070 SELAG
-1075 GIAGSHNPW
+1075 GITGS
-1084 QFPNTH
+1084 QDLSQYANTH
-1090 NYAVGKV
+1090 DCDVGKV

-1109 SDNATIGAAVGKLHT
+1109 DDNATIGAAVGKLHM

-1144 GTCAQLVGQKSEN
+1144 GICAQLVGQKSEN

-1172 DAMLTTL
+1172 DAMLTKL

-1186 AGNVNNGYPVLV
+1186 AGNINNGYPVLV
-1198 WQVSEPCTKHTP
+1198 WQVSEACTDHTP
-1210 GEIVKVSIQN
+1210 GAAVRENEVP
-1220 ANCTTGGRH
+1220 ATCTKDGSH
-1229 YDVVYCTV
+1229 DEVIYCTV
-1237 CLKELS
+1237 CKTEISRKTITDKATGHKAQAAVKENVKDATCTVAGSHDEVVYCSVCQTEIS
-1243 RTIVTD
+1243 RTTVTD
-1249 EPLGHDWDSAT
+1249 KALGHNWDSTT
-1260 GKCKRCGI
+1260 GKCKRCE
-1268 TCDHKWTNGKCD
+1268 TACDHKWTNGKCD
-1280 TCGYACQH
+1280 TCGYTCQH

-1310 EVVYCTICKAEVS
+1310 EVVYCTICKSEVS
-1323 RTNVVDKAT
+1323 RKTVTDKAL
-1332 GHKEQPAVKE
+1332 GH
-1342 NVKAPTC
+1342 T
-1349 TVDGSHDEVVYCSV
+1349 
-1363 CKEEVSRTN
+1363 
-1372 VVDKATGHKWDD
+1372 WDN
-1384 GVVTTQPTTG
+1384 GVVTTLPTTS
-1394 KEGVKTFICTVCKE
+1394 KEGVKTFTCTVCKE

-1447 INAARKAYDGLTED
+1447 IDAARKAYDGLTED

-1478 TAYANLPRSSGSG
+1478 AAYAKLTKPGTKPGKPSTSTDTKKDDGKTVKSGQTGDAGIVLYAAMGLLSL
-1491 SSYTGGHTFTTD
+1491 TGGA
-1503 LEPGSIT
+1503 L
-1510 GVFVDGKK
+1510 VLGKK
-1518 LDSRYYTVSGSD
+1518 KKQD
-1530 VTLTAD
+1530 
-1536 YLKTLRSGKH
+1536 
-1546 TVKIENA
+1546 
-1553 TKVATGSFTL
+1553 
-1563 SGSGAVQSSRTGDPG
+1563 
-1578 VAIYFAMSAVSFLG
+1578 
-1592 SAAWLR
+1592 
-1598 KRKET
+1598 